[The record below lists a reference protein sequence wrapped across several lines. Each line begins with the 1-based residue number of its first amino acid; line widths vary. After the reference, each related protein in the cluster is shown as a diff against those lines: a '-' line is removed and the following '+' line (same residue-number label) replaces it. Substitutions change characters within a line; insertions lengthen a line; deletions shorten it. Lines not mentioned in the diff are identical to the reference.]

1 MLIKFTILCWS
12 IYANNVQHPLVQ
24 NKITQAKEEFYGVKF
39 LQYNTHCSQISPV
52 EQVQR
57 NNKVDV
63 NQPVVAFK
71 SPAVRDHQVTGTF
84 AILLS
89 IIGLD
94 PSLVEQ
100 EIQNHCDTIDRYIEY
115 DLDALESEIE
125 IEIIKSGDPKNRI
138 DAVFMGDGYTKDERE
153 KFILDMKRLV
163 NDMWAGNTFESVLPL
178 YNIWAVFVPSNEHGI
193 GVGGKPKDT
202 AFGLYR
208 DGTEL
213 RGIYC
218 SKQQRA
224 RQVCKATGKYACDY
238 PTLIGNDP
246 YYGGLGGEFV
256 ISTSSETSG
265 TIVLRH
271 EIGHSMIDVGEE
283 YDGGQV
289 YSGCNAAHS
298 LSNIP
303 WKEWLSEPDNVR
315 EETAA
320 IRVQDYAWYD
330 LANGDYEI
338 KFHSDGKFDTWK
350 MEISSSGVEVPDS
363 LEVYFDG
370 VRLPWETTGNLDR
383 AFSAWEGKSLAKGQH
398 ALIFKQGFPPSTPES
413 PIRQL
418 CSVRLHEFANEPLF
432 HKSHSFIGAFPTWD
446 IYGRVS
452 YRPTNDACLMRDMS
466 RDTFCHVC
474 TEGLWANLLSQLSL
488 IDNVIQTCQNTIKIQ
503 VSTLPLAQFRT
514 SIKRFNESLSI
525 NWFDGDHQP
534 LDQYKD
540 QFTIE
545 VPGEYYSDEWLVEVK
560 FWSSQIRGDY
570 KQKYFDGLE
579 EQVKLYRTI
588 KEQEQEITKL
598 SDQAR
603 DQQARTVGLQQAI
616 RILLASSSTF
626 GNKNVMQMSESDLYG
641 LVNEILVNNHFPAI
655 VLNRKP
661 ERRESINSD
670 KVESSGSPIDISQ
683 LVSDNYPE
691 PAKEKCT
698 RCHTTNSSR
707 WVKSDSEL
715 QSETVF
721 VKPKSKREITK
732 PSSNNRICQSCG
744 ADKTSKWYL
753 NQEFKGT
760 YLCNACYR
768 RRNTKKKNEALMRE
782 RAGSC

>member
-1 MLIKFTILCWS
+1 MVIKLFLLCYTV
-12 IYANNVQHPLVQ
+12 YASNVQQPLF
-24 NKITQAKEEFYGVKF
+24 QASSSVREEFYGVKF
-39 LQYNTHCSQISPV
+39 LQQGTHCTQISPV

-57 NNKVDV
+57 NNNVDKY
-63 NQPVVAFK
+63 QPVIALK
-71 SPAVRDHQVTGTF
+71 SPAIRDHQVLGSSAT
-84 AILLS
+84 LLS

-94 PSLVEQ
+94 QTLVKN
-100 EIQNHCDTIDRYIEY
+100 EIANHCETIDRYIEY
-115 DLDALESEIE
+115 DLDALENEIE

-153 KFILDMKRLV
+153 KFISDIKRLV
-163 NDMWAGNTFESVLPL
+163 DDMWAGNTFESVLPL
-178 YNIWAVFVPSNEHGI
+178 YNIWAVFVPSKEHGI

-218 SKQQRA
+218 SKQRRA

-303 WKEWLSEPDNVR
+303 WQEWLTEPHNIR
-315 EETAA
+315 EETSA

-338 KFHSDGKFDTWK
+338 KFYSGGKFDTWK

-383 AFSAWEGKSLAKGQH
+383 AFSAWEGKNLAKGQH
-398 ALIFKQGFPPSTPES
+398 TLTFKQGFPPSNSDS

-418 CSVRLHEFANEPLF
+418 CSVRLHEFAKEPEF
-432 HKSHSFIGAFPTWD
+432 HKSKSFIGAYPTWD
-446 IYGRVS
+446 INGRVS

-466 RDTFCHVC
+466 RDTFCDVC
-474 TEGLWANLLSQLSL
+474 VEGLWVNLLRQLSL
-488 IDNVIQTCQNTIKIQ
+488 IDNVIQSCENSIKIQ
-503 VSTLPLAQFRT
+503 VATLPLAHFRS
-514 SIKRFNESLSI
+514 SIKSFNESLSI
-525 NWFDGDHQP
+525 NWFDRDHQP
-534 LDQYKD
+534 LTQYKD
-540 QFTIE
+540 QFTVEI
-545 VPGEYYSDEWLVEVK
+545 PGEFYSDEWTVEVK
-560 FWSSQIRGDY
+560 FWSSQIRGSY
-570 KQKYFDGLE
+570 KYL
-579 EQVKLYRTI
+579 TS
-588 KEQEQEITKL
+588 TK
-598 SDQAR
+598 SFQ
-603 DQQARTVGLQQAI
+603 
-616 RILLASSSTF
+616 
-626 GNKNVMQMSESDLYG
+626 
-641 LVNEILVNNHFPAI
+641 
-655 VLNRKP
+655 
-661 ERRESINSD
+661 
-670 KVESSGSPIDISQ
+670 
-683 LVSDNYPE
+683 
-691 PAKEKCT
+691 
-698 RCHTTNSSR
+698 
-707 WVKSDSEL
+707 
-715 QSETVF
+715 
-721 VKPKSKREITK
+721 
-732 PSSNNRICQSCG
+732 ICSATQ
-744 ADKTSKWYL
+744 
-753 NQEFKGT
+753 
-760 YLCNACYR
+760 
-768 RRNTKKKNEALMRE
+768 
-782 RAGSC
+782 